1 MATTTSLNHIT
12 YLIINELRGKAVV
25 TDTLTPEL
33 IEQIIVNLRAQ
44 LIKQDGNKGYSA
56 DPYIIQDLGCVELEL
71 VDAGESC
78 IIESGC
84 SLLRSVKPIPST
96 IELHNS
102 QLFTRVGPI
111 NKGLPGYDL
120 IQYERIPYVLNNKYT
135 KDRIRYYM
143 QNTNG
148 YLYLIV
154 PNNILQVLRFIN
166 VQGVFEDPRDAYN
179 FEDCSGTPCYTAD
192 DPFPI
197 KNWMVNTIVKM
208 AVEIFLKEQSQATQD
223 NTNNSKDDYDGRT
236 RK

>member
-12 YLIINELRGKAVV
+12 YLIINQLRGKAVV

-33 IEQIIVNLRAQ
+33 VEQIVVNLRAQ

-56 DPYIIQDLGCVELEL
+56 DPYIIQDLGCVELEV

-84 SLLRSVKPIPST
+84 SLLRSIKPIPST

-120 IQYERIPYVLNNKYT
+120 VQYERIPYVLNNK
-135 KDRIRYYM
+135 
-143 QNTNG
+143 
-148 YLYLIV
+148 
-154 PNNILQVLRFIN
+154 
-166 VQGVFEDPRDAYN
+166 
-179 FEDCSGTPCYTAD
+179 
-192 DPFPI
+192 
-197 KNWMVNTIVKM
+197 
-208 AVEIFLKEQSQATQD
+208 
-223 NTNNSKDDYDGRT
+223 
-236 RK
+236 